1 MRRGGDHAG
10 SAGREGKKGNWGSSA
25 VAGVVRDEDCGGW
38 SMGEV
43 WTGDK
48 GRGNGF
54 RASLGRV
61 RGVRL
66 WKLDCVVVQPLDG
79 REMLYSKYLPCA
91 GIPELGHT
99 PVVGSVLSSAGLE
112 MSMAGWDGTIRA
124 IVIGAG
130 PLTSLSFVVLTA
142 LVVGRRIEP

>member
-1 MRRGGDHAG
+1 
-10 SAGREGKKGNWGSSA
+10 
-25 VAGVVRDEDCGGW
+25 
-38 SMGEV
+38 
-43 WTGDK
+43 
-48 GRGNGF
+48 
-54 RASLGRV
+54 
-61 RGVRL
+61 
-66 WKLDCVVVQPLDG
+66 
-79 REMLYSKYLPCA
+79 LYSKYLPCV

-99 PVVGSVLSSAGLE
+99 PLVGSVLSPAGFE